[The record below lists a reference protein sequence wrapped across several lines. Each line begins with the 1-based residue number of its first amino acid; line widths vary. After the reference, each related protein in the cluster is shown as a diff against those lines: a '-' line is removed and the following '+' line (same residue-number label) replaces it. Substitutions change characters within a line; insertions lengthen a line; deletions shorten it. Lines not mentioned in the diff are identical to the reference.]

1 MGACLNTPS
10 LPTPRPSTHHNQNNG
25 EYMSY
30 RRGWIAVFLFTLAM
44 INYMDRIAL
53 SIAAKPIAE
62 EFHLTSV
69 GMGYLFSS
77 FIWSYALF
85 LIPVGLLIDK
95 FGIKRVGGIGIFI
108 WSLATALTGAAS
120 SFASLL
126 TARLVMGAGESVS
139 NPVGAKVIREWIPS
153 TERGTITAI
162 FNSGSYAGPA
172 ICSVVLATLVAMFGW
187 RMSFVIAGCIGFV
200 WLAAWFF
207 FYEKPEKVKWLS
219 ANEREHIVQT
229 RTSNGAS
236 SAATMTYGLK
246 KLLKTPTIWGLAI
259 AQGCNVY
266 TQYLF
271 LTWLPSYL
279 QEVRHLTIAKS
290 GLLTAIPYAAAVIL
304 CIVIGKLSDQ
314 YLKNGSGAASEKR
327 RNVIAM
333 TMIVASCILLIPFT
347 DDIALLVLIFSL
359 TLAGIAST
367 TSLNFSLLNDLLP
380 SSGDVGRAMAFVVV
394 GGNIFGMLAPVV
406 TGYVISATGS
416 YNLAFGIA
424 GALLV
429 TGAVVILAMTRKPM
443 IPVEQRAID
452 VLAPRSA

>member
-1 MGACLNTPS
+1 
-10 LPTPRPSTHHNQNNG
+10 
-25 EYMSY
+25 
-30 RRGWIAVFLFTLAM
+30 M

-77 FIWSYALF
+77 FIWSYPLF

-95 FGIKRVGGIGIFI
+95 FGVKRVGGFGIFI

-172 ICSVVLATLVAMFGW
+172 ICSLVLAALVAAFGW
-187 RMSFVIAGCIGFV
+187 RMSFVIAGSIGFV
-200 WLAAWFF
+200 WLLAWYF
-207 FYEKPEKVKWLS
+207 FYGKPEQVSWLS
-219 ANEREHIVQT
+219 KKERDLIVETRIGKGNKDADSQT
-229 RTSNGAS
+229 F
-236 SAATMTYGLK
+236 GLK
-246 KLLKTPTIWGLAI
+246 QLLKTPTLWGLAL

-279 QEVRHLTIAKS
+279 QDARHLTIAKS
-290 GLLTAIPYAAAVIL
+290 GLFTAIPYAVAVVL
-304 CIVIGKLSDQ
+304 CIGIGKLRDQ
-314 YLKNGSGAASEKR
+314 YLKKGSGAASGKR
-327 RNVIAM
+327 RNVITL
-333 TMIVASCILLIPFT
+333 TMLIASCILLIPFT
-347 DDIALLVLIFSL
+347 EGITQLVVIFSL

-367 TSLNFSLLNDLLP
+367 TFLNFTLLNDMFP
-380 SSGDVGRAMAFVVV
+380 SSGDVGRTMAFVVV

-416 YNLAFGIA
+416 YNWAFGIA
-424 GALLV
+424 GGLHV
-429 TGAVVILAMTRKPM
+429 TGALVILSMTRKPM
-443 IPVEQRAID
+443 IPKERLSSLVVIAVQA
-452 VLAPRSA
+452 S

>member
-1 MGACLNTPS
+1 
-10 LPTPRPSTHHNQNNG
+10 
-25 EYMSY
+25 MSY
-30 RRGWIAVFLFTLAM
+30 RRGWIAVFLFSLAM

-53 SIAAKPIAE
+53 SIAAKPISE

-95 FGIKRVGGIGIFI
+95 FGVKRVGGFGIFI

-126 TARLVMGAGESVS
+126 TVRLVMGAGESVS

-172 ICSVVLATLVAMFGW
+172 ICSLVLAALVAAFGW
-187 RMSFVIAGCIGFV
+187 RISFVIAGSIGFV
-200 WLAAWFF
+200 WLLAWYF
-207 FYEKPEKVKWLS
+207 FYGKPEQVFWL
-219 ANEREHIVQT
+219 NEKERDLIVET
-229 RTSNGAS
+229 RTAKGNKDADSK
-236 SAATMTYGLK
+236 TFGLK
-246 KLLKTPTIWGLAI
+246 QLLKTPTLWGLAL

-279 QEVRHLTIAKS
+279 QDARHLTIAKS
-290 GLLTAIPYAAAVIL
+290 GLFTAIPYAVAVVL
-304 CIVIGKLSDQ
+304 CIGIGKLSDQ
-314 YLKNGSGAASEKR
+314 YLKKGSGAASGKR
-327 RNVIAM
+327 RNVIAL
-333 TMIVASCILLIPFT
+333 TMMIASCILLIPFA
-347 DDIALLVLIFSL
+347 DGISQLVVIFSL

-367 TSLNFSLLNDLLP
+367 TSLNFTLLNDMLP

-394 GGNIFGMLAPVV
+394 GGNIFGMMAPVV

-416 YNLAFGIA
+416 YNWAFGIA
-424 GALLV
+424 GGLLV
-429 TGAVVILAMTRKPM
+429 TGALVILSMTRKPM
-443 IPVEQRAID
+443 IPKERLSSPVT
-452 VLAPRSA
+452 LAAQAS

>member
-1 MGACLNTPS
+1 
-10 LPTPRPSTHHNQNNG
+10 
-25 EYMSY
+25 MSY
-30 RRGWIAVFLFTLAM
+30 RRGWIAVFLFSLAM

-53 SIAAKPIAE
+53 SIAAKPISE

-95 FGIKRVGGIGIFI
+95 FGVKRVGGFGIFI

-126 TARLVMGAGESVS
+126 TVRLVMGAGESVS

-172 ICSVVLATLVAMFGW
+172 ICSLVLAALVAAFGW
-187 RMSFVIAGCIGFV
+187 RISFVIAGSIGFV
-200 WLAAWFF
+200 WLLAWYF
-207 FYEKPEKVKWLS
+207 FYGKPEQVSWL
-219 ANEREHIVQT
+219 NEKERDLIVET
-229 RTSNGAS
+229 RTAKGNKDADSK
-236 SAATMTYGLK
+236 TFGLK
-246 KLLKTPTIWGLAI
+246 QLLKTPTLWGLAL

-279 QEVRHLTIAKS
+279 QDARHLTIAKS
-290 GLLTAIPYAAAVIL
+290 GLFTAIPYAVAVVL
-304 CIVIGKLSDQ
+304 CIGIGKLSDK
-314 YLKNGSGAASEKR
+314 YLKKGSGAASGKR
-327 RNVIAM
+327 RNVIAL
-333 TMIVASCILLIPFT
+333 TMMIASCILLIPFA
-347 DDIALLVLIFSL
+347 DGISQLVVIFSL

-367 TSLNFSLLNDLLP
+367 TSLNFTLLNDMLP

-394 GGNIFGMLAPVV
+394 GGNIFGMMAPVV

-416 YNLAFGIA
+416 YNWAFGIA
-424 GALLV
+424 GGLLV
-429 TGAVVILAMTRKPM
+429 TGALVILSMTRKPM
-443 IPVEQRAID
+443 IPKERLSSPVT
-452 VLAPRSA
+452 LAAQAS

>member
-1 MGACLNTPS
+1 
-10 LPTPRPSTHHNQNNG
+10 
-25 EYMSY
+25 MSY
-30 RRGWIAVFLFTLAM
+30 RRGWIAVFLFSLAM

-62 EFHLTSV
+62 EFHLTSI

-95 FGIKRVGGIGIFI
+95 FGVKRVGGMGIFI

-172 ICSVVLATLVAMFGW
+172 ICSVVLAALVAMFGW
-187 RMSFVIAGCIGFV
+187 RMSFVIAGSIGFA
-200 WLAAWFF
+200 WLVAWCF
-207 FYEKPEKVKWLS
+207 FYDKPEKVKWLS
-219 ANEREHIVQT
+219 NNEREHIVQT
-229 RTSNGAS
+229 RTSSGGKDTS
-236 SAATMTYGLK
+236 TTTYGLK
-246 KLLKTPTIWGLAI
+246 RLLKTPTIWGLAI
-259 AQGCNVY
+259 TQGCNVY

-290 GLLTAIPYAAAVIL
+290 GLFTAIPYATAVIL

-314 YLKNGSGAASEKR
+314 YLKNGSGAASGKR
-327 RNVIAM
+327 RNVIAL
-333 TMIVASCILLIPFT
+333 TMLIASCILLIPFA
-347 DDIALLVLIFSL
+347 DDIALLALIFSL

-416 YNLAFGIA
+416 YNWAFGIA

-429 TGAVVILAMTRKPM
+429 IGAIVIMTMTRKPM
-443 IPVEQRAID
+443 ISQQQ
-452 VLAPRSA
+452 SADGLVSNMV

>member
-1 MGACLNTPS
+1 
-10 LPTPRPSTHHNQNNG
+10 
-25 EYMSY
+25 
-30 RRGWIAVFLFTLAM
+30 M

-95 FGIKRVGGIGIFI
+95 YGVKRVGGIGIFI
-108 WSLATALTGAAS
+108 WSVATALTGAAS

-172 ICSVVLATLVAMFGW
+172 ICSLVLAALVAAFGW
-187 RMSFVIAGCIGFV
+187 RVSFIIAGGIGCL
-200 WLAAWFF
+200 WLLAC
-207 FYEKPEKVKWLS
+207 EQ
-219 ANEREHIVQT
+219 ERSLIVDGRATNGGRDAQT
-229 RTSNGAS
+229 H
-236 SAATMTYGLK
+236 GLK
-246 KLLKTPTIWGLAI
+246 QLIKTPTLWGLAL

-279 QEVRHLTIAKS
+279 QDTRHLTIAKS
-290 GLLTAIPYAAAVIL
+290 GLFTAIPYAVAVVL
-304 CIVIGKLSDQ
+304 CIGLGKLSDH
-314 YLKNGSGAASEKR
+314 YLKKGSGAASGKR
-327 RNVIAM
+327 RNVIALSM
-333 TMIVASCILLIPFT
+333 LVSSGIVLIPFAQGIT
-347 DDIALLVLIFSL
+347 QLVVIFSL

-367 TSLNFSLLNDLLP
+367 TSLNFTLLNDLLP

-394 GGNIFGMLAPVV
+394 GGNIFGMLAPIL
-406 TGYVISATGS
+406 TGYLISATGS
-416 YNLAFGIA
+416 YNSAFDIA
-424 GALLV
+424 AGLLVIGAL
-429 TGAVVILAMTRKPM
+429 AILLMTRKPM
-443 IPVEQRAID
+443 LPEEHRRARPLLQPRPPHEATPLTRGHRGQFFPVAGNYNAYLLQVVDRLHA
-452 VLAPRSA
+452 APPR

>member
-1 MGACLNTPS
+1 
-10 LPTPRPSTHHNQNNG
+10 
-25 EYMSY
+25 MSY
-30 RRGWIAVFLFTLAM
+30 RRGWIAVFLFSLAM

-53 SIAAKPIAE
+53 SIAAKPISE

-95 FGIKRVGGIGIFI
+95 FGVKRVGGFGIFI

-126 TARLVMGAGESVS
+126 TVRLVMGAGESVS

-172 ICSVVLATLVAMFGW
+172 ICSLVLAALVAAFGW
-187 RMSFVIAGCIGFV
+187 RISFVIAGSIGFV
-200 WLAAWFF
+200 WLLAWYF
-207 FYEKPEKVKWLS
+207 FYGKPEQVSWL
-219 ANEREHIVQT
+219 NEKERDLIVET
-229 RTSNGAS
+229 RTAKGNKDADSK
-236 SAATMTYGLK
+236 TFGLK
-246 KLLKTPTIWGLAI
+246 QLLKTPTLWGLAL

-279 QEVRHLTIAKS
+279 QDARHLTIAKS
-290 GLLTAIPYAAAVIL
+290 GLFTAIPYAVAVVL
-304 CIVIGKLSDQ
+304 CIGIGKLSDQ
-314 YLKNGSGAASEKR
+314 YLKKGSGAASGKR
-327 RNVIAM
+327 RNVIAL
-333 TMIVASCILLIPFT
+333 TMMIASCILLIPFA
-347 DDIALLVLIFSL
+347 DGISQLVVIFSL

-367 TSLNFSLLNDLLP
+367 TSLNFTLLNDMLP

-394 GGNIFGMLAPVV
+394 GGNIFGMMAPVV

-416 YNLAFGIA
+416 YNWAFGIA
-424 GALLV
+424 GGLLV
-429 TGAVVILAMTRKPM
+429 TGALVILSMTRKPM
-443 IPVEQRAID
+443 IPKERLSSPVT
-452 VLAPRSA
+452 LAAQAS

>member
-1 MGACLNTPS
+1 
-10 LPTPRPSTHHNQNNG
+10 
-25 EYMSY
+25 MSY
-30 RRGWIAVFLFTLAM
+30 RRGWIAVFLFSLAM

-53 SIAAKPIAE
+53 SIAAKPISE

-95 FGIKRVGGIGIFI
+95 FGVKRVGGFGIFI

-126 TARLVMGAGESVS
+126 TVRLVMGAGESVS

-172 ICSVVLATLVAMFGW
+172 ICSLVLAALVAAFGW
-187 RMSFVIAGCIGFV
+187 RISFVIAGSIGFV
-200 WLAAWFF
+200 WLLAWYF
-207 FYEKPEKVKWLS
+207 FYGKPEQVSWL
-219 ANEREHIVQT
+219 NEKERDLIVET
-229 RTSNGAS
+229 RTAKGNKDADSK
-236 SAATMTYGLK
+236 TFGLK
-246 KLLKTPTIWGLAI
+246 QLLKTPTLWGLAL

-279 QEVRHLTIAKS
+279 QDARHLTIAKS
-290 GLLTAIPYAAAVIL
+290 GLFTAIPYAVAVVL
-304 CIVIGKLSDQ
+304 CIGIGKLSDK
-314 YLKNGSGAASEKR
+314 YLKKGSGAASGKR
-327 RNVIAM
+327 RNVIAL
-333 TMIVASCILLIPFT
+333 TMMIASCILLIPFA
-347 DDIALLVLIFSL
+347 DGISQLVVIFSL

-367 TSLNFSLLNDLLP
+367 TSLNFTLLNDML
-380 SSGDVGRAMAFVVV
+380 RAQGTSAERWHLSWWE
-394 GGNIFGMLAPVV
+394 GIF
-406 TGYVISATGS
+406 SA
-416 YNLAFGIA
+416 
-424 GALLV
+424 
-429 TGAVVILAMTRKPM
+429 
-443 IPVEQRAID
+443 
-452 VLAPRSA
+452 

>member
-1 MGACLNTPS
+1 
-10 LPTPRPSTHHNQNNG
+10 
-25 EYMSY
+25 MSY
-30 RRGWIAVFLFTLAM
+30 RRGWIAVFLFSLAM

-95 FGIKRVGGIGIFI
+95 FGVKRVGGFGIFI

-172 ICSVVLATLVAMFGW
+172 ICSLVLAALVAAFGW
-187 RMSFVIAGCIGFV
+187 RMSFVIAGIIGFV
-200 WLAAWFF
+200 WLLAWYF
-207 FYEKPEKVKWLS
+207 FYGKPEQVSWLS
-219 ANEREHIVQT
+219 EKERE
-229 RTSNGAS
+229 
-236 SAATMTYGLK
+236 
-246 KLLKTPTIWGLAI
+246 LLKTPTLWGLAL

-279 QEVRHLTIAKS
+279 QDARHLTIAKS
-290 GLLTAIPYAAAVIL
+290 GLFTAIPYAVAVVL
-304 CIVIGKLSDQ
+304 CIGIGKLSDQ
-314 YLKNGSGAASEKR
+314 YLKNGSGAASGKR
-327 RNVIAM
+327 RNVIAL
-333 TMIVASCILLIPFT
+333 TMMIASCILLIPVAEGIT
-347 DDIALLVLIFSL
+347 QLVVIFSL
-359 TLAGIAST
+359 TLGGIAST
-367 TSLNFSLLNDLLP
+367 TSLNFTLLNDMLP

-416 YNLAFGIA
+416 YNWAFGIA
-424 GALLV
+424 GGLLV
-429 TGAVVILAMTRKPM
+429 TGALVILSMTRKPM
-443 IPVEQRAID
+443 IPKERLSSSVA
-452 VLAPRSA
+452 LAVQAS

>member
-1 MGACLNTPS
+1 
-10 LPTPRPSTHHNQNNG
+10 
-25 EYMSY
+25 
-30 RRGWIAVFLFTLAM
+30 
-44 INYMDRIAL
+44 MDRIAL

-95 FGIKRVGGIGIFI
+95 FGVKRVGGLGIFI

-172 ICSVVLATLVAMFGW
+172 ICSLVLAALVAAFGW
-187 RMSFVIAGCIGFV
+187 RISFLIAGSIGFV
-200 WLAAWFF
+200 WLLAWYF
-207 FYEKPEKVKWLS
+207 FYGKPEQVSWLS
-219 ANEREHIVQT
+219 EKERDLIIET
-229 RTSNGAS
+229 RT
-236 SAATMTYGLK
+236 ATGSKDVDSTTYGLK
-246 KLLKTPTIWGLAI
+246 KLLKTPTLWGLAL

-279 QEVRHLTIAKS
+279 QDARHLTIAKS
-290 GLLTAIPYAAAVIL
+290 GLFTAIPYAVAVVL
-304 CIVIGKLSDQ
+304 CVGIGKLSDQ
-314 YLKNGSGAASEKR
+314 YLKKGSGAASGKR
-327 RNVIAM
+327 RNVIAL
-333 TMIVASCILLIPFT
+333 TMMIASCILLIPFAEGIT
-347 DDIALLVLIFSL
+347 HLVVIFSL

-367 TSLNFSLLNDLLP
+367 TSLNFTLLNDMLP

-406 TGYVISATGS
+406 TGYVISATGR
-416 YNLAFGIA
+416 YNWAFGIA
-424 GALLV
+424 GGLLV
-429 TGAVVILAMTRKPM
+429 TGALVILSMTRKPM
-443 IPVEQRAID
+443 IPKERLPSSAAMAIQA
-452 VLAPRSA
+452 V

>member
-1 MGACLNTPS
+1 
-10 LPTPRPSTHHNQNNG
+10 
-25 EYMSY
+25 MSY
-30 RRGWIAVFLFTLAM
+30 RRGWIAVFLFSLAM

-95 FGIKRVGGIGIFI
+95 YGVKRVGGIGIFI

-172 ICSVVLATLVAMFGW
+172 ICSLMLAALVAAFGW
-187 RMSFVIAGCIGFV
+187 RVSFGIAGAIGFL
-200 WLAAWFF
+200 WLLAWYF
-207 FYEKPEKVKWLS
+207 FYGKPENVSWLS
-219 ANEREHIVQT
+219 EQERSLIVDS
-229 RTSNGAS
+229 R
-236 SAATMTYGLK
+236 ATDGSRDAQTYGLK
-246 KLLKTPTIWGLAI
+246 QLIKTPTLWGLAL

-279 QEVRHLTIAKS
+279 QDARHLTIAKS
-290 GLLTAIPYAAAVIL
+290 GLFTAIPYAVAGVL
-304 CIVIGKLSDQ
+304 CIVLGKLSDH
-314 YLKNGSGAASEKR
+314 YLKKGGGAASGKR
-327 RNVIAM
+327 RNVIALSM
-333 TMIVASCILLIPFT
+333 LVSSGIVLIPFAQGIT
-347 DDIALLVLIFSL
+347 QLVVIFSL

-367 TSLNFSLLNDLLP
+367 TSLNFTLLNDLLP

-406 TGYVISATGS
+406 TGYLISATGS
-416 YNLAFGIA
+416 YNGAFGIA
-424 GALLV
+424 GGLLI
-429 TGAVVILAMTRKPM
+429 TGAAAILMMTRKPM
-443 IPVEQRAID
+443 ISQKR
-452 VLAPRSA
+452 LTNLRTSAVAH

>member
-1 MGACLNTPS
+1 
-10 LPTPRPSTHHNQNNG
+10 
-25 EYMSY
+25 MSY
-30 RRGWIAVFLFTLAM
+30 RRGWIAVFLFSLAM

-62 EFHLTSV
+62 AFHLTSV

-95 FGIKRVGGIGIFI
+95 YGVKRVGGLGIFI

-172 ICSVVLATLVAMFGW
+172 ICSVVLAALVAAFGW
-187 RMSFVIAGCIGFV
+187 RISFIIAGAIGFI
-200 WLAAWFF
+200 WLVAWYC
-207 FYEKPEKVKWLS
+207 FYGKPEQVSWLS
-219 ANEREHIVQT
+219 EKERDLIVET
-229 RTSNGAS
+229 RTAKGNKDADSK
-236 SAATMTYGLK
+236 TFGLK
-246 KLLKTPTIWGLAI
+246 QLLKTPTLWGLAL

-279 QEVRHLTIAKS
+279 QDVRHLTIAKS
-290 GLLTAIPYAAAVIL
+290 GLFTAIPYAVAVVL
-304 CIVIGKLSDQ
+304 CIGIGKLSDQ
-314 YLKNGSGAASEKR
+314 YLKKGSGAASGKR
-327 RNVIAM
+327 RNVIAL
-333 TMIVASCILLIPFT
+333 TMMVASCILLIPFVEGIT
-347 DDIALLVLIFSL
+347 QLVVIFSL

-367 TSLNFSLLNDLLP
+367 TSLNFALLSDMLP
-380 SSGDVGRAMAFVVV
+380 SSGDIGRAMAFVVM

-416 YNLAFGIA
+416 YNWAFGIA
-424 GALLV
+424 GGLLI
-429 TGAVVILAMTRKPM
+429 TGALVILSMTKKPM
-443 IPVEQRAID
+443 IPNEPLPPSAAMATRA
-452 VLAPRSA
+452 V

>member
-1 MGACLNTPS
+1 
-10 LPTPRPSTHHNQNNG
+10 
-25 EYMSY
+25 MSY
-30 RRGWIAVFLFTLAM
+30 RRGWIAVFLFSLAM

-62 EFHLTSV
+62 AFHLTSV

-95 FGIKRVGGIGIFI
+95 YGVKRVGGLGIFI

-172 ICSVVLATLVAMFGW
+172 ICSVVLAALVAAFGW
-187 RMSFVIAGCIGFV
+187 RISFIIAGAIGFI
-200 WLAAWFF
+200 WLVAWYC
-207 FYEKPEKVKWLS
+207 FYGKPEQVSWLS
-219 ANEREHIVQT
+219 EKERDLIVET
-229 RTSNGAS
+229 RTAKGNKDADSK
-236 SAATMTYGLK
+236 TFGLK
-246 KLLKTPTIWGLAI
+246 QLLKTPTLWGLAL

-279 QEVRHLTIAKS
+279 QDVRHLTIAKS
-290 GLLTAIPYAAAVIL
+290 GLFTAIPYAVAVVL
-304 CIVIGKLSDQ
+304 CIGIGKLSDQ
-314 YLKNGSGAASEKR
+314 YLKKGSGAASGKR
-327 RNVIAM
+327 RNVIALTIM
-333 TMIVASCILLIPFT
+333 VASCILLIPFVEGIT
-347 DDIALLVLIFSL
+347 QLVVIFSL

-367 TSLNFSLLNDLLP
+367 TSLNFALLSDMLP
-380 SSGDVGRAMAFVVV
+380 SSGDIGRAMAFVVM

-416 YNLAFGIA
+416 YNWAFGIA
-424 GALLV
+424 GGLLI
-429 TGAVVILAMTRKPM
+429 TGALVILSMTKKPM
-443 IPVEQRAID
+443 IPNEPLPPSAAMATRA
-452 VLAPRSA
+452 V

>member
-1 MGACLNTPS
+1 
-10 LPTPRPSTHHNQNNG
+10 
-25 EYMSY
+25 MSY
-30 RRGWIAVFLFTLAM
+30 RRGWIAVFLFSLAM

-95 FGIKRVGGIGIFI
+95 FGVKRVGGLGIFI

-120 SFASLL
+120 SFAGLL

-172 ICSVVLATLVAMFGW
+172 ICSLVLAALVAAFGW
-187 RMSFVIAGCIGFV
+187 RMSFVIAGGVGFV
-200 WLAAWFF
+200 WLLAWYF
-207 FYEKPEKVKWLS
+207 FYGKPEEVSWLS
-219 ANEREHIVQT
+219 EKERDLIIET
-229 RTSNGAS
+229 RTAKGNKDAD
-236 SAATMTYGLK
+236 AQTYGLK
-246 KLLKTPTIWGLAI
+246 QLLKTPTLWGLAL

-279 QEVRHLTIAKS
+279 QDARHLTIAKS
-290 GLLTAIPYAAAVIL
+290 GLFTAIPYAVAVVL
-304 CIVIGKLSDQ
+304 CIGIGKLSDQ
-314 YLKNGSGAASEKR
+314 YLKKGSGAASGKR
-327 RNVIAM
+327 RNVIAL
-333 TMIVASCILLIPFT
+333 TMLIASCILLIPFAEGIT
-347 DDIALLVLIFSL
+347 QLVVIFSL

-367 TSLNFSLLNDLLP
+367 TSLNFTLLNDMLP

-416 YNLAFGIA
+416 YNWAFGIA
-424 GALLV
+424 GGLLV
-429 TGAVVILAMTRKPM
+429 TGALVILSMTRKPM
-443 IPVEQRAID
+443 IPKEHLTSYVAIAARA
-452 VLAPRSA
+452 

>member
-1 MGACLNTPS
+1 MP
-10 LPTPRPSTHHNQNNG
+10 
-25 EYMSY
+25 Y
-30 RRGWIAVFLFTLAM
+30 RRGWIAVFLFSLAM
-44 INYMDRIAL
+44 VNYMDRIAL

-95 FGIKRVGGIGIFI
+95 FGVKRVGGIGIFI

-120 SFASLL
+120 SFAGLL

-172 ICSVVLATLVAMFGW
+172 ICSVVLATLVALFGW
-187 RMSFVIAGCIGFV
+187 RMSFVIAGAIGFV
-200 WLAAWFF
+200 WLVAWYV
-207 FYEKPEKVKWLS
+207 FYDKPERVKWLS
-219 ANEREHIVQT
+219 MAEREHIVQT
-229 RTSNGAS
+229 RTSAEANGS
-236 SAATMTYGLK
+236 VPLTYGLK
-246 KLLKTPTIWGLAI
+246 RLLKTPTLWGLAI
-259 AQGCNVY
+259 TQGCNVY

-290 GLLTAIPYAAAVIL
+290 GLFTAIPYAVAVVL

-314 YLKNGSGAASEKR
+314 YLKNGSGAASGKR
-327 RNVIAM
+327 RNVIALS
-333 TMIVASCILLIPFT
+333 MIVASCILLIPFV

-394 GGNIFGMLAPVV
+394 GGNVFGMLAPVI

-416 YNLAFGIA
+416 YNWAFVIA
-424 GALLV
+424 GGLLV
-429 TGAVVILAMTRKPM
+429 TGAIVSMSMTRKPM
-443 IPVEQRAID
+443 IPQSGQE
-452 VLAPRSA
+452 SASPVVQAV

>member
-1 MGACLNTPS
+1 
-10 LPTPRPSTHHNQNNG
+10 
-25 EYMSY
+25 
-30 RRGWIAVFLFTLAM
+30 M

-95 FGIKRVGGIGIFI
+95 FGVKRVGGLGIFI

-120 SFASLL
+120 SFAGLL

-172 ICSVVLATLVAMFGW
+172 ICSLVLAALVAAFGW
-187 RMSFVIAGCIGFV
+187 RMSFVIAGGVGFV
-200 WLAAWFF
+200 WLLAWYF
-207 FYEKPEKVKWLS
+207 FYGKPEEVSWLS
-219 ANEREHIVQT
+219 EKERDLIIET
-229 RTSNGAS
+229 RTAKGNKEAD
-236 SAATMTYGLK
+236 AQTYGLK
-246 KLLKTPTIWGLAI
+246 QLLKTPTLWGLAL

-279 QEVRHLTIAKS
+279 QDARHLTIAKS
-290 GLLTAIPYAAAVIL
+290 GLFTAIPYAVAVVL
-304 CIVIGKLSDQ
+304 CIGIGKLSDQ
-314 YLKNGSGAASEKR
+314 YLKKGSGAASGKR
-327 RNVIAM
+327 RNVIAL
-333 TMIVASCILLIPFT
+333 TMLIASCILLIPFAEGIT
-347 DDIALLVLIFSL
+347 QLVVIFSL

-367 TSLNFSLLNDLLP
+367 TSLNFTLLNDMLP

-394 GGNIFGMLAPVV
+394 GGNVFGMLAPVV

-416 YNLAFGIA
+416 YNWAFGIA
-424 GALLV
+424 GGLLV
-429 TGAVVILAMTRKPM
+429 TGALVILSMTRKPM
-443 IPVEQRAID
+443 IPKERLTSPV
-452 VLAPRSA
+452 VLAAHV

>member
-1 MGACLNTPS
+1 
-10 LPTPRPSTHHNQNNG
+10 
-25 EYMSY
+25 MSY
-30 RRGWIAVFLFTLAM
+30 RRGWIAVFLFSLAM

-95 FGIKRVGGIGIFI
+95 FGVKRVGGLGIFI

-120 SFASLL
+120 SFAGLL

-172 ICSVVLATLVAMFGW
+172 ICSLVLAALVAAFGW
-187 RMSFVIAGCIGFV
+187 RMSFVIAGGVGFV
-200 WLAAWFF
+200 WLLAWYF
-207 FYEKPEKVKWLS
+207 FYGKPEEVSWLS
-219 ANEREHIVQT
+219 EKERDLIIET
-229 RTSNGAS
+229 RTAKGNKEAD
-236 SAATMTYGLK
+236 AQTYGLK
-246 KLLKTPTIWGLAI
+246 QLLKTPTLWGLAL

-279 QEVRHLTIAKS
+279 QDARHLTIAKS
-290 GLLTAIPYAAAVIL
+290 GLFTAIPYAVAVVL
-304 CIVIGKLSDQ
+304 CIGIGKLSDQ
-314 YLKNGSGAASEKR
+314 YLKKGSGAASGKR
-327 RNVIAM
+327 RNVIAL
-333 TMIVASCILLIPFT
+333 TMLIASCILLIPFAEGIT
-347 DDIALLVLIFSL
+347 QLVVIFSL

-367 TSLNFSLLNDLLP
+367 TSLNFTLLNDMLP

-394 GGNIFGMLAPVV
+394 GGNVFGMLAPVV

-416 YNLAFGIA
+416 YNWAFGIA
-424 GALLV
+424 GGLLV
-429 TGAVVILAMTRKPM
+429 TGALVILSMTRKPM
-443 IPVEQRAID
+443 IPKERLTSPV
-452 VLAPRSA
+452 VLAAHV

>member
-1 MGACLNTPS
+1 
-10 LPTPRPSTHHNQNNG
+10 
-25 EYMSY
+25 MSY
-30 RRGWIAVFLFTLAM
+30 RRGWIAVFLFSLAM

-95 FGIKRVGGIGIFI
+95 YGVKRVGGLGIFI

-139 NPVGAKVIREWIPS
+139 NPVGAKVIREWIPG

-172 ICSVVLATLVAMFGW
+172 ICSVVLAALVAAFGW
-187 RMSFVIAGCIGFV
+187 RMSFVIAGAIGFV
-200 WLAAWFF
+200 WLVAWYF
-207 FYEKPEKVKWLS
+207 FYDKPEQVKWL
-219 ANEREHIVQT
+219 AQGEREHIVAT
-229 RTSNGAS
+229 RATSTTGN
-236 SAATMTYGLK
+236 ATNVAYGLK
-246 KLLKTPTIWGLAI
+246 KLLKTPTLWGLAI

-290 GLLTAIPYAAAVIL
+290 GLFTAIPYAAAVVL

-314 YLKNGSGAASEKR
+314 YLKNGSGAASGKR
-327 RNVIAM
+327 RNVIAL
-333 TMIVASCILLIPFT
+333 TMLVASCILLIPFA
-347 DDIALLVLIFSL
+347 DDIAMLVLIFSL

-394 GGNIFGMLAPVV
+394 GGNVFGMLAPIV
-406 TGYVISATGS
+406 TGYVITATGS
-416 YNLAFGIA
+416 YNWAFAIA

-429 TGAVVILAMTRKPM
+429 TGAIVILSMTRKPM
-443 IPVEQRAID
+443 IPI
-452 VLAPRSA
+452 APAAESSMVARTA

>member
-1 MGACLNTPS
+1 
-10 LPTPRPSTHHNQNNG
+10 
-25 EYMSY
+25 MSY
-30 RRGWIAVFLFTLAM
+30 RRGWIAVFLFSLAM

-95 FGIKRVGGIGIFI
+95 YGVKRVGGIGIFI
-108 WSLATALTGAAS
+108 WSVATALTGAAS

-172 ICSVVLATLVAMFGW
+172 ICSLVLAALVAAFGW
-187 RMSFVIAGCIGFV
+187 RVSFIIAGGIGCL
-200 WLAAWFF
+200 WLLAWYF
-207 FYEKPEKVKWLS
+207 FYDKPEKVSWLS
-219 ANEREHIVQT
+219 EQERSLIVDGRATNGGRDAQT
-229 RTSNGAS
+229 H
-236 SAATMTYGLK
+236 GLK
-246 KLLKTPTIWGLAI
+246 QLIKTPTLWGLAL

-279 QEVRHLTIAKS
+279 QDTRHLTIAKS
-290 GLLTAIPYAAAVIL
+290 GLFTAIPYAVAVVL
-304 CIVIGKLSDQ
+304 CIGLGKLSDH
-314 YLKNGSGAASEKR
+314 YLKKGSGAASGKR
-327 RNVIAM
+327 RNVIALSM
-333 TMIVASCILLIPFT
+333 LVSSGIVLIPFAQGIT
-347 DDIALLVLIFSL
+347 QLVVIFSL

-367 TSLNFSLLNDLLP
+367 TSLNFTLLNDLLP

-394 GGNIFGMLAPVV
+394 GGNIFGMLAPIL
-406 TGYVISATGS
+406 TGYLISATGS
-416 YNLAFGIA
+416 YNSAFDIA
-424 GALLV
+424 AGLLLTGAL
-429 TGAVVILAMTRKPM
+429 AILLMTRKPM
-443 IPVEQRAID
+443 LPEEH
-452 VLAPRSA
+452 PTSPPSSAATPAS

>member
-1 MGACLNTPS
+1 
-10 LPTPRPSTHHNQNNG
+10 
-25 EYMSY
+25 MSY
-30 RRGWIAVFLFTLAM
+30 RRGWIAVFLFSLAM

-53 SIAAKPIAE
+53 SIAAKPISE

-95 FGIKRVGGIGIFI
+95 FGVKRVGGFGIFI

-126 TARLVMGAGESVS
+126 TVRLVMGAGESVS

-172 ICSVVLATLVAMFGW
+172 ICSLVLAALVAAFGW
-187 RMSFVIAGCIGFV
+187 RISFVIAGSIGFV
-200 WLAAWFF
+200 WLLAWYF
-207 FYEKPEKVKWLS
+207 FYGKPEQVSWL
-219 ANEREHIVQT
+219 NEKERDLIVET
-229 RTSNGAS
+229 RTAKGNKDADSK
-236 SAATMTYGLK
+236 TFGLK
-246 KLLKTPTIWGLAI
+246 QLLKTPTLWGLAL

-279 QEVRHLTIAKS
+279 QDARHLTIAKS
-290 GLLTAIPYAAAVIL
+290 GLFTAIPYAVAVVL
-304 CIVIGKLSDQ
+304 CIGIGKLSDK
-314 YLKNGSGAASEKR
+314 YLKKGSGAASGKR
-327 RNVIAM
+327 RNVIAL
-333 TMIVASCILLIPFT
+333 TMMIASCILLIPFA
-347 DDIALLVLIFSL
+347 DGISQLVVIFSL

-367 TSLNFSLLNDLLP
+367 TSLNFTLLNDMLP

-394 GGNIFGMLAPVV
+394 GGNIFGMMAPVV
-406 TGYVISATGS
+406 TGYVISATSS
-416 YNLAFGIA
+416 YNWAFGIA
-424 GALLV
+424 GGLLV
-429 TGAVVILAMTRKPM
+429 TGALVILSMTRKPM
-443 IPVEQRAID
+443 IPKERLSSPVT
-452 VLAPRSA
+452 LAAQAS

>member
-1 MGACLNTPS
+1 
-10 LPTPRPSTHHNQNNG
+10 
-25 EYMSY
+25 
-30 RRGWIAVFLFTLAM
+30 M

-95 FGIKRVGGIGIFI
+95 FGVKRVGGLGIFI

-126 TARLVMGAGESVS
+126 AARLVMGAGESVS

-172 ICSVVLATLVAMFGW
+172 ICSLVLAALVAAFGW
-187 RMSFVIAGCIGFV
+187 RMSFVIAGSIGFV
-200 WLAAWFF
+200 WLLAWYF
-207 FYEKPEKVKWLS
+207 FYGKPEQVSWLS
-219 ANEREHIVQT
+219 AEERDLIVET
-229 RTSNGAS
+229 RT
-236 SAATMTYGLK
+236 ATGSKDVDIQTYGLK
-246 KLLKTPTIWGLAI
+246 QLLKTPTLWGLAL

-279 QEVRHLTIAKS
+279 QDARHLTIAKS
-290 GLLTAIPYAAAVIL
+290 GLFTAIPYAVAVVL
-304 CIVIGKLSDQ
+304 CIGIGKLSDQ
-314 YLKNGSGAASEKR
+314 YLKKGSGAASGKR
-327 RNVIAM
+327 RNVIAL
-333 TMIVASCILLIPFT
+333 TMLIASCILLIPFAEGIT
-347 DDIALLVLIFSL
+347 QLVVIFSL

-367 TSLNFSLLNDLLP
+367 TSLNFTLLNDMLP

-416 YNLAFGIA
+416 YNWAFGIA
-424 GALLV
+424 GGLLV
-429 TGAVVILAMTRKPM
+429 TGAMVILSMTRKPM
-443 IPVEQRAID
+443 IPKERPSSPA
-452 VLAPRSA
+452 AMAAHA

>member
-1 MGACLNTPS
+1 
-10 LPTPRPSTHHNQNNG
+10 
-25 EYMSY
+25 MSY
-30 RRGWIAVFLFTLAM
+30 RRGWIAVFLFSLAM

-95 FGIKRVGGIGIFI
+95 FGVKRVGGFGIFI

-172 ICSVVLATLVAMFGW
+172 ICSLVLAALVAAFGW
-187 RMSFVIAGCIGFV
+187 RMSFVIAGIIGFV
-200 WLAAWFF
+200 WLLAWYF
-207 FYEKPEKVKWLS
+207 FYGKPEQVSWLS
-219 ANEREHIVQT
+219 EKERDLIVET
-229 RTSNGAS
+229 RTAKGNKDADSK
-236 SAATMTYGLK
+236 TFGLK
-246 KLLKTPTIWGLAI
+246 QLLKTPTLWGLAL

-279 QEVRHLTIAKS
+279 QDARHLTIAKS
-290 GLLTAIPYAAAVIL
+290 GLFTAIPYAVAVVL
-304 CIVIGKLSDQ
+304 CIGIGKLSDQ
-314 YLKNGSGAASEKR
+314 YLKNGSGAASGKR
-327 RNVIAM
+327 RNVIAL
-333 TMIVASCILLIPFT
+333 TMMIASCILLIPVAEGIT
-347 DDIALLVLIFSL
+347 QLVVIFSL

-367 TSLNFSLLNDLLP
+367 TSLNFTLLNDMLP

-416 YNLAFGIA
+416 YNWAFGIA
-424 GALLV
+424 GGLLV
-429 TGAVVILAMTRKPM
+429 TGALVILSMTRKPM
-443 IPVEQRAID
+443 IPKERLSSSVA
-452 VLAPRSA
+452 LAVQVS

>member
-1 MGACLNTPS
+1 
-10 LPTPRPSTHHNQNNG
+10 
-25 EYMSY
+25 MSY
-30 RRGWIAVFLFTLAM
+30 RRGWIAVFLFSLAM

-95 FGIKRVGGIGIFI
+95 FGVKRVGGLGIFI

-172 ICSVVLATLVAMFGW
+172 ICSLVLAALVAAFGW
-187 RMSFVIAGCIGFV
+187 RMSFVIAGSIGFV
-200 WLAAWFF
+200 WLLAWYF
-207 FYEKPEKVKWLS
+207 FYGKPEQVSWLCQK
-219 ANEREHIVQT
+219 ERDLIIET
-229 RTSNGAS
+229 RT
-236 SAATMTYGLK
+236 ATGSKDVDTQTYGLK
-246 KLLKTPTIWGLAI
+246 QLLKTPTLWGLAL

-279 QEVRHLTIAKS
+279 QDARHLTIAKS
-290 GLLTAIPYAAAVIL
+290 GLFTAIPYAVAVVL
-304 CIVIGKLSDQ
+304 CIGIGKLSDQ
-314 YLKNGSGAASEKR
+314 YLKKGSGVASGKR
-327 RNVIAM
+327 RNVIAL
-333 TMIVASCILLIPFT
+333 TMLIASCILLIPFAEGIT
-347 DDIALLVLIFSL
+347 QLVVIFSL

-367 TSLNFSLLNDLLP
+367 TSLNFTLLNDMLP

-416 YNLAFGIA
+416 YNWAFGIA
-424 GALLV
+424 GGLLV
-429 TGAVVILAMTRKPM
+429 TGALVILLMTRKPM
-443 IPVEQRAID
+443 IPKESLSSPVAM
-452 VLAPRSA
+452 SAHA

>member
-1 MGACLNTPS
+1 
-10 LPTPRPSTHHNQNNG
+10 
-25 EYMSY
+25 MSY
-30 RRGWIAVFLFTLAM
+30 RRGWIAVFLFSLAM

-95 FGIKRVGGIGIFI
+95 FGVKRVGGVGIFI

-120 SFASLL
+120 TFASLL

-139 NPVGAKVIREWIPS
+139 NPVGAKVIREWIPG

-172 ICSVVLATLVAMFGW
+172 ICSVVLAALVAAFGW
-187 RMSFVIAGCIGFV
+187 RMSFVIAGAIGFV
-200 WLAAWFF
+200 WLVAWFCL
-207 FYEKPEKVKWLS
+207 YDKPEKAKWLS
-219 ANEREHIVQT
+219 AGEREHIVQT
-229 RTSNGAS
+229 RTTAGGS
-236 SAATMTYGLK
+236 SSTVSAYGLK
-246 KLLKTPTIWGLAI
+246 RLLKTPTLWGLAV

-290 GLLTAIPYAAAVIL
+290 GLFTAIPYAAAVIL
-304 CIVIGKLSDQ
+304 CIVIGRLSDQ
-314 YLKNGSGAASEKR
+314 YLKNGSGAGSGKR
-327 RNVIAM
+327 RNVIAL
-333 TMIVASCILLIPFT
+333 TMLVASCILLIPFV

-416 YNLAFGIA
+416 YNWAFGIA

-429 TGAVVILAMTRKPM
+429 TGAVVIMTMTRKPM
-443 IPVEQRAID
+443 IPAGEFVTETLVARTA
-452 VLAPRSA
+452 

>member
-1 MGACLNTPS
+1 
-10 LPTPRPSTHHNQNNG
+10 
-25 EYMSY
+25 MSY
-30 RRGWIAVFLFTLAM
+30 RRGWIAVFLFSLAM

-95 FGIKRVGGIGIFI
+95 FGVKRVGGFGIFI

-172 ICSVVLATLVAMFGW
+172 ICSLVLAALVAAFGW
-187 RMSFVIAGCIGFV
+187 RMSFVIAGIIGFV
-200 WLAAWFF
+200 WLLAWYF
-207 FYEKPEKVKWLS
+207 FYGKPEQVSWLS
-219 ANEREHIVQT
+219 EKERDLIVET
-229 RTSNGAS
+229 RTAKGNKDADSK
-236 SAATMTYGLK
+236 TFGLK
-246 KLLKTPTIWGLAI
+246 QLLKTPTLWGLAL

-279 QEVRHLTIAKS
+279 QDARHLTIAKS
-290 GLLTAIPYAAAVIL
+290 GLFTAIPYAVAVVL
-304 CIVIGKLSDQ
+304 CIGIGKLSDQ
-314 YLKNGSGAASEKR
+314 YLTNGSGAASGKR
-327 RNVIAM
+327 RNVIAL
-333 TMIVASCILLIPFT
+333 TMMIASCILLIPVAEGIT
-347 DDIALLVLIFSL
+347 QLVVIFSL
-359 TLAGIAST
+359 TLCGIAST
-367 TSLNFSLLNDLLP
+367 TSLNFTLLNDMLP

-416 YNLAFGIA
+416 YNWAFGIA
-424 GALLV
+424 GGLLV
-429 TGAVVILAMTRKPM
+429 TGALVILSMTRKPM
-443 IPVEQRAID
+443 IPKERLSSSVA
-452 VLAPRSA
+452 LAVQAS

>member
-1 MGACLNTPS
+1 
-10 LPTPRPSTHHNQNNG
+10 
-25 EYMSY
+25 
-30 RRGWIAVFLFTLAM
+30 M

-62 EFHLTSV
+62 AFHLTSV

-95 FGIKRVGGIGIFI
+95 YGVKRVGGLGIFI

-172 ICSVVLATLVAMFGW
+172 ICSVVLAALVAAFGW
-187 RMSFVIAGCIGFV
+187 RISFVIAGAIGFI
-200 WLAAWFF
+200 WLVAWYC
-207 FYEKPEKVKWLS
+207 FYDKPEQVKWL
-219 ANEREHIVQT
+219 AKDEREHIVAT
-229 RTSNGAS
+229 RTSS
-236 SAATMTYGLK
+236 SAGGTATTAYGLK
-246 KLLKTPTIWGLAI
+246 KLLKTPTLWGLAI

-266 TQYLF
+266 A
-271 LTWLPSYL
+271 LTML
-279 QEVRHLTIAKS
+279 
-290 GLLTAIPYAAAVIL
+290 
-304 CIVIGKLSDQ
+304 
-314 YLKNGSGAASEKR
+314 
-327 RNVIAM
+327 
-333 TMIVASCILLIPFT
+333 VASCILLIPFA
-347 DDIALLVLIFSL
+347 DDIAVLVLIFSL

-380 SSGDVGRAMAFVVV
+380 CSGDVGRAMAFVVV
-394 GGNIFGMLAPVV
+394 GGNIFGMLAPIV
-406 TGYVISATGS
+406 TGYVITATGS
-416 YNLAFGIA
+416 YNWAFAIA
-424 GALLV
+424 GGLLV
-429 TGAVVILAMTRKPM
+429 TGAVVILSMTRKPM
-443 IPVEQRAID
+443 IRVEQ
-452 VLAPRSA
+452 LAAPTLVAKTA

>member
-1 MGACLNTPS
+1 
-10 LPTPRPSTHHNQNNG
+10 
-25 EYMSY
+25 MSY
-30 RRGWIAVFLFTLAM
+30 RRGWIAVFLFSLAM

-95 FGIKRVGGIGIFI
+95 FGVKRVGGLGIFI

-172 ICSVVLATLVAMFGW
+172 ICSLVLAALVAAFGW
-187 RMSFVIAGCIGFV
+187 RLSFVIAGSIGFV
-200 WLAAWFF
+200 WLLAWYF
-207 FYEKPEKVKWLS
+207 FYGKPEQVSWLS
-219 ANEREHIVQT
+219 SKERDLIVET
-229 RTSNGAS
+229 RTARGSKDAD
-236 SAATMTYGLK
+236 TQTYGLK
-246 KLLKTPTIWGLAI
+246 QLLRTPTLWGLAL

-279 QEVRHLTIAKS
+279 QDARHLTIAKS
-290 GLLTAIPYAAAVIL
+290 GLFTAIPYAVAVVL
-304 CIVIGKLSDQ
+304 CIGIGKLSDQ
-314 YLKNGSGAASEKR
+314 YLKKGSGAASGKR
-327 RNVIAM
+327 RNVIAL
-333 TMIVASCILLIPFT
+333 TMLIASCILLIPFAEGIT
-347 DDIALLVLIFSL
+347 QLVVIFSL

-367 TSLNFSLLNDLLP
+367 TSLNFTLLNDMLP

-416 YNLAFGIA
+416 YNWAFGIA
-424 GALLV
+424 GGLLV
-429 TGAVVILAMTRKPM
+429 TGALVILSMTRKPM
-443 IPVEQRAID
+443 IPKERLSSHVAM
-452 VLAPRSA
+452 AAHA

>member
-1 MGACLNTPS
+1 MRRLRN
-10 LPTPRPSTHHNQNNG
+10 HHNHNNG
-25 EYMSY
+25 DHMSY
-30 RRGWIAVFLFTLAM
+30 RRGWIAVFLFSLAM

-95 FGIKRVGGIGIFI
+95 FGVKRVGGFGIFI

-172 ICSVVLATLVAMFGW
+172 ICSLVLAALVAAFGW
-187 RMSFVIAGCIGFV
+187 RMSFVIAGIIGFV
-200 WLAAWFF
+200 WLLAWYF
-207 FYEKPEKVKWLS
+207 FYGKPEQVSWLS
-219 ANEREHIVQT
+219 EKERDLIVET
-229 RTSNGAS
+229 RTAKGNKDADSK
-236 SAATMTYGLK
+236 TFGLK
-246 KLLKTPTIWGLAI
+246 QLLKTPTLWGLAL

-279 QEVRHLTIAKS
+279 QDARHLTIAKS
-290 GLLTAIPYAAAVIL
+290 GLFTAIPYAVAVVL
-304 CIVIGKLSDQ
+304 CIGIGKLSDQ
-314 YLKNGSGAASEKR
+314 YLKNGSGAASGKR
-327 RNVIAM
+327 RNVIAL
-333 TMIVASCILLIPFT
+333 TMMIASCILLIPVAEGIT
-347 DDIALLVLIFSL
+347 QLVVIFSL
-359 TLAGIAST
+359 TLGGIAST
-367 TSLNFSLLNDLLP
+367 TSLNFTLLNDMLP

-416 YNLAFGIA
+416 YNWAFGIA
-424 GALLV
+424 GGLLV
-429 TGAVVILAMTRKPM
+429 TGALVILSMTRKPM
-443 IPVEQRAID
+443 IPKERLSSSVA
-452 VLAPRSA
+452 LAVQAS

>member
-1 MGACLNTPS
+1 
-10 LPTPRPSTHHNQNNG
+10 
-25 EYMSY
+25 MSY
-30 RRGWIAVFLFTLAM
+30 RRGWIAVFLFSLAM

-95 FGIKRVGGIGIFI
+95 FGVKRVGGFGIFI

-172 ICSVVLATLVAMFGW
+172 ICSLVLAALVAAFGW
-187 RMSFVIAGCIGFV
+187 RMSFVIAGSIGFV
-200 WLAAWFF
+200 WLLAWYF
-207 FYEKPEKVKWLS
+207 FYGKPEQVSWLS
-219 ANEREHIVQT
+219 EKERDVIVET
-229 RTSNGAS
+229 RTAKGNKDADSKPF
-236 SAATMTYGLK
+236 GLK
-246 KLLKTPTIWGLAI
+246 QLLKTPTLWGLAL

-279 QEVRHLTIAKS
+279 QDARHLTIAKS
-290 GLLTAIPYAAAVIL
+290 GLFTAIPYAVAVVL
-304 CIVIGKLSDQ
+304 CIGIGKLSDQ
-314 YLKNGSGAASEKR
+314 YLKKGSGTASGKR
-327 RNVIAM
+327 RNVIAL
-333 TMIVASCILLIPFT
+333 TMMISSCILLIPSAEGIT
-347 DDIALLVLIFSL
+347 QLVVIFSL

-367 TSLNFSLLNDLLP
+367 TSLNFTLLNDMLP

-416 YNLAFGIA
+416 YNWAFGIA
-424 GALLV
+424 GGLLV
-429 TGAVVILAMTRKPM
+429 TGALVILSMTRKPM
-443 IPVEQRAID
+443 IPKDRLSSSLAIA
-452 VLAPRSA
+452 VQAS

>member
-1 MGACLNTPS
+1 
-10 LPTPRPSTHHNQNNG
+10 
-25 EYMSY
+25 MSY
-30 RRGWIAVFLFTLAM
+30 RRGWIAVFLFSLAM

-95 FGIKRVGGIGIFI
+95 YGVKRVGGFGIFI

-139 NPVGAKVIREWIPS
+139 NPIGAKVIREWIPG

-162 FNSGSYAGPA
+162 SNSGSYAGPA
-172 ICSVVLATLVAMFGW
+172 ICSLVLAALVAAFGW
-187 RMSFVIAGCIGFV
+187 RMSFVIAGSIGFV
-200 WLAAWFF
+200 WLLAWYF
-207 FYEKPEKVKWLS
+207 FYGKPEQVSWLG
-219 ANEREHIVQT
+219 ERERDLILKT
-229 RTSNGAS
+229 RTAKGSNDADS
-236 SAATMTYGLK
+236 QTYGLK
-246 KLLKTPTIWGLAI
+246 QLLKTPTLWGLAL

-279 QEVRHLTIAKS
+279 QDARQLTIAKS
-290 GLLTAIPYAAAVIL
+290 GLFTAIPYAVAVVL
-304 CIVIGKLSDQ
+304 CVAIGKMSDQ
-314 YLKNGSGAASEKR
+314 YLEKGSGAASGKR
-327 RNVIAM
+327 RNVIAL
-333 TMIVASCILLIPFT
+333 TMMIASCILLIPVAQGIT
-347 DDIALLVLIFSL
+347 QLVVIFSL

-367 TSLNFSLLNDLLP
+367 TALNFTLLNDMVP

-394 GGNIFGMLAPVV
+394 GGNIFGMLAPIV

-416 YNLAFGIA
+416 YNWAFGIA
-424 GALLV
+424 GGLLV
-429 TGAVVILAMTRKPM
+429 TGALVILSMTRKPM
-443 IPVEQRAID
+443 IPKQALSSTLT
-452 VLAPRSA
+452 LAATHRR

>member
-1 MGACLNTPS
+1 MRRLRN
-10 LPTPRPSTHHNQNNG
+10 HHNHNNG
-25 EYMSY
+25 DHMSY
-30 RRGWIAVFLFTLAM
+30 RRGWIAVFLFSLAM

-95 FGIKRVGGIGIFI
+95 FGVKRVGGFGIFI

-172 ICSVVLATLVAMFGW
+172 ICSLVLAALVAAFGW
-187 RMSFVIAGCIGFV
+187 RMSFVIAGIIGFV
-200 WLAAWFF
+200 WLLAWYF
-207 FYEKPEKVKWLS
+207 FYGKPEQVSWLS
-219 ANEREHIVQT
+219 EKERDLIVET
-229 RTSNGAS
+229 RTAKGNKDADSK
-236 SAATMTYGLK
+236 TFGLK
-246 KLLKTPTIWGLAI
+246 QLLKTPTLWGLAL

-279 QEVRHLTIAKS
+279 QDARHLTIAKS
-290 GLLTAIPYAAAVIL
+290 GLFTAIPYAVAVVL
-304 CIVIGKLSDQ
+304 CIGIGKLSDQ
-314 YLKNGSGAASEKR
+314 YLKNGSGAASGKR
-327 RNVIAM
+327 RNVIAL
-333 TMIVASCILLIPFT
+333 TMMIASCILLIPVAEGIT
-347 DDIALLVLIFSL
+347 QLVVIFSL

-367 TSLNFSLLNDLLP
+367 TSLNFTLLNDMLP

-416 YNLAFGIA
+416 YNWAFGIA
-424 GALLV
+424 GGLLV
-429 TGAVVILAMTRKPM
+429 TGALVILSMTRKPM
-443 IPVEQRAID
+443 IPKERLSSSVA
-452 VLAPRSA
+452 LAVQVS